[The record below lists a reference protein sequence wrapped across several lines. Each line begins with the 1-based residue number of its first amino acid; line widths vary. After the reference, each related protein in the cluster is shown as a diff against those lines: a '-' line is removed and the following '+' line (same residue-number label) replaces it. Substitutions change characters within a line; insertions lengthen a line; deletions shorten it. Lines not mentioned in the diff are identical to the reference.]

1 MVTFSDKLVFD
12 SVCKSGENWRCIK
25 FKDPRSKYGF
35 FEYQCFFG
43 DHNCNFADGLKEGA
57 LFAVQR
63 TEYQKKK
70 SDGVFATVVL
80 YKLFNP
86 VKK

>member
-12 SVCKSGENWRCIK
+12 SVCKSGDNWRCVK
-25 FKDPRSKYGF
+25 YKDPRSKFGF
-35 FEYQCFFG
+35 FEYHCFFG
-43 DHNCNFADGLKEGA
+43 DFNCDFVDKLKEGDS
-57 LFAVQR
+57 FAVQR

-70 SDGVFATVVL
+70 SNGDFVTVVL

>member
-1 MVTFSDKLVFD
+1 MVTFSDKLIFD
-12 SVCKSGENWRCIK
+12 SVVKSGCNWRCVK
-25 FKDPRSKYGF
+25 FKDPRSKYGN

-43 DHNCNFADGLKEGA
+43 DFNCDFIDQLKEGA
-57 LFAVQR
+57 VFAVQR
-63 TEYQKKK
+63 TEYSKKK
-70 SDGVFATVVL
+70 NGDYVTVVL